1 MRNVGT
7 ISESRRS
14 SKVYP
19 LVSDRLF
26 ERKVKLQLQELTPA
40 GEEAAE
46 LRKREKEA
54 EERGDYAAAGR
65 AMGARQSHLA
75 TRRARPKVPAAGRV
89 PGKRYRDD
97 RVSPQTDEK
106 PQTNEMKKRMPKKGG
121 GS

>member
-14 SKVYP
+14 IKFYP

-26 ERKVKLQLQELTPA
+26 EGKVKLQLQELTAA

-46 LRKREKEA
+46 LRKKEKEA
-54 EERGDYAAAGR
+54 EAAGDYEAAGKFR
-65 AMGARQSHLA
+65 GQRQHNIA
-75 TRRARPKVPAAGRV
+75 TRRARPQESPAGRV
-89 PGKRYRDD
+89 PGKKYRGD
-97 RVSPQTDEK
+97 RVSPQTDEES
-106 PQTNEMKKRMPKKGG
+106 QTNEMKKRMPKKGG

>member
-14 SKVYP
+14 IKVYP
-19 LVSDRLF
+19 LVSDSLF
-26 ERKVKLQLQELTPA
+26 EGKVKLQELTPA

-46 LRKREKEA
+46 LRKRGKEA
-54 EERGDYAAAGR
+54 EAAGDYEGAGR
-65 AMGARQSHLA
+65 TLGRRLHNIA
-75 TRRARPKVPAAGRV
+75 TRRARPRANPTLGRV
-89 PGKRYRDD
+89 PDKKYRDD
-97 RVSPQTDEK
+97 RVS

>member
-19 LVSDRLF
+19 LVSDSLF
-26 ERKVKLQLQELTPA
+26 EGKVKLQLQELTPA

-46 LRKREKEA
+46 LRAKERA
-54 EERGDYAAAGR
+54 FDASGAPGEAGKAR
-65 AMGARQSHLA
+65 GARLHNIA
-75 TRRARPKVPAAGRV
+75 TRRARPSVSSAGRV
-89 PGKRYRDD
+89 PGKQYRDD
-97 RVSPQTDEK
+97 RVSPKTDEK